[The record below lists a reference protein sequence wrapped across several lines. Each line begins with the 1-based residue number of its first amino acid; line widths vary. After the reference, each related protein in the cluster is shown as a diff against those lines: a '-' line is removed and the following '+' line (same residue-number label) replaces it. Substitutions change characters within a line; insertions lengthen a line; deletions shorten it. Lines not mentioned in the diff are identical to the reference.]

1 MLMNHIA
8 IIFPMPWK
16 MLTNTM
22 VYLGYFTGVVMIY
35 FLVEGYYYTRSRK
48 NYFRRMLFFAFLSQI
63 PFDLAFTA
71 GGIIRFN
78 GFNMMFTFCDWPVYA
93 PVFTLLFVWSW
104 NSAPRTKIAM
114 ALCLLFF
121 AGETFLRGYV
131 VAPLGQVIRIS
142 LLSILGMSL
151 AAICLVFFY
160 NGKRRKETAAFS
172 KWFFYI
178 SYPAHLLLLGLLR
191 VALPG

>member
-22 VYLGYFTGVVMIY
+22 VYLGCFTGVVMIY

-78 GFNMMFTFCDWPVYA
+78 GFNMMFTFCLCLGLLSVLDSQINIVLKVIAVALGIYISTFCDWPVYA
-93 PVFTLLFVWSW
+93 PVFTLLFVWGR
-104 NSAPRTKIAM
+104 NSAPAPKSQWP
-114 ALCLLFF
+114 F
-121 AGETFLRGYV
+121 ACCSLQAKLSFRDTAR
-131 VAPLGQVIRIS
+131 PLWVR
-142 LLSILGMSL
+142 
-151 AAICLVFFY
+151 
-160 NGKRRKETAAFS
+160 
-172 KWFFYI
+172 
-178 SYPAHLLLLGLLR
+178 
-191 VALPG
+191 